1 MADCIVQYRDVMTA
15 GKKQWPQQPQPGWIF
30 DQDCWRSRPEISGVH
45 FVKPAWLAQ
54 SWSHMGLLSIT
65 IECAGQTHQIQDITP
80 LSPLSPLGTMISP
93 HCWLVTTGFYLRTSR
108 AAKWIRWILGAQLS
122 SHHTKNS
129 GAPAYLGLDIIV
141 RREEGRRGGLLTPY
155 IIASLPDLIS
165 HNFNV

>member
-15 GKKQWPQQPQPGWIF
+15 GKKQWPQQSQPGWIF

-54 SWSHMGLLSIT
+54 PWSHMGLLSIT

-80 LSPLSPLGTMISP
+80 PLSPLFPRYDDISSE
-93 HCWLVTTGFYLRTSR
+93 LAGDN
-108 AAKWIRWILGAQLS
+108 WILSEDQQGGQVNQMDIRSSAQFS
-122 SHHTKNS
+122 SHKKQWSSCIFRS
-129 GAPAYLGLDIIV
+129 GYNC
-141 RREEGRRGGLLTPY
+141 EEGGGRRGGLLTPY